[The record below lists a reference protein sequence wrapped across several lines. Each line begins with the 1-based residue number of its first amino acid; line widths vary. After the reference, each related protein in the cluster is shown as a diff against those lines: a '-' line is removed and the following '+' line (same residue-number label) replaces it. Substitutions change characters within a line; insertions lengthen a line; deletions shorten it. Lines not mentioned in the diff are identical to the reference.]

1 MNSMIKVKNRLFS
14 LRTVLFAATLFFLW
28 PICAEGAMYKYI
40 DKNGTVNFTDCYE
53 CIPKEYR
60 NKVQRLREEP
70 RPQTPAEL
78 SVEEGKRTTEESV
91 PKEQTRQSREAE
103 REKQEAEERAASE
116 KAEQERKLQAREEKE
131 RRIEE
136 LTQQIAAK
144 EEEINNLRTT
154 WMVYDRTNLY
164 RLTGEI
170 EALKKEVQA
179 IQDSLAADK

>member
-1 MNSMIKVKNRLFS
+1 MRKVENSLFF
-14 LRTVLFAATLFFLW
+14 LRAAFLAVTLLFLW
-28 PICAEGAMYKYI
+28 PIYAEGATYKYI

-60 NKVQRLREEP
+60 NKVQRLREQP
-70 RPQTPAEL
+70 RPQTPAEP
-78 SVEEGKRTTEESV
+78 SVEEGKRTTEESA
-91 PKEQTRQSREAE
+91 PREQARQSKEAE
-103 REKQEAEERAASE
+103 REKREAEERAARE
-116 KAEQERKLQAREEKE
+116 KAEQERKLQARQEKE

-154 WMVYDRTNLY
+154 WMVYDRTNY
-164 RLTGEI
+164 IRLSGEI
-170 EALKKEVQA
+170 EELKKEIQS

>member
-1 MNSMIKVKNRLFS
+1 MEKLKNWLSS
-14 LRTVLFAATLFFLW
+14 LRTVLLAATLFFLW
-28 PICAEGAMYKYI
+28 PIYAEGAMYKYI

-70 RPQTPAEL
+70 KPPTPGAPL
-78 SVEEGKRTTEESV
+78 VEEGKRTTEESV
-91 PKEQTRQSREAE
+91 PKEQARPSREAE
-103 REKQEAEERAASE
+103 RERQEAEERAARE
-116 KAEQERKLQAREEKE
+116 KAEQEKKLQARQEKE
-131 RRIEE
+131 KRIEE

-154 WMVYDRTNLY
+154 WMVYDRTNY
-164 RLTGEI
+164 FRLSGEI
-170 EALKKEVQA
+170 EQLKKEIQS

>member
-1 MNSMIKVKNRLFS
+1 MRKVKN
-14 LRTVLFAATLFFLW
+14 TLSSYRALLLAVTLLFLW
-28 PICAEGAMYKYI
+28 PIYAEGATYKYI

-60 NKVQRLREEP
+60 NKVQRLQEQP
-70 RPQTPAEL
+70 QPQTPAKP
-78 SVEEGKRTTEESV
+78 SVEEDKRATKEPA
-91 PKEQTRQSREAE
+91 PKEEARQSREAE
-103 REKQEAEERAASE
+103 ERAARE
-116 KAEQERKLQAREEKE
+116 KAEQERKLQARQEKE

-154 WMVYDRTNLY
+154 WMVYDRANLY

-170 EALKKEVQA
+170 EELKKEIRS
-179 IQDSLAADK
+179 IQDSLATD

>member
-1 MNSMIKVKNRLFS
+1 MKKVKNELIPFRP
-14 LRTVLFAATLFFLW
+14 TLFALTLLFLW
-28 PICAEGAMYKYI
+28 PIYAEGAMYKYI

-60 NKVQRLREEP
+60 NKVKRLREEP
-70 RPQTPAEL
+70 RPQTPGEPSA
-78 SVEEGKRTTEESV
+78 EEGKRATEESA
-91 PKEQTRQSREAE
+91 PKEQARQSKEAE
-103 REKQEAEERAASE
+103 QEQREAEERAASE

-131 RRIEE
+131 RRIAE

>member
-1 MNSMIKVKNRLFS
+1 MRILKNRLFS
-14 LRTVLFAATLFFLW
+14 FRVAPFAVTLLFLW
-28 PICAEGAMYKYI
+28 PICAEGAMYKYM

-70 RPQTPAEL
+70 RPQPSGEP
-78 SVEEGKRTTEESV
+78 SVEEGKRTTEESA
-91 PKEQTRQSREAE
+91 PKEQVRQSREAE
-103 REKQEAEERAASE
+103 RERQEAEERAARE
-116 KAEQERKLQAREEKE
+116 KAEQEKKLQARQEKE
-131 RRIEE
+131 KRIEE

-164 RLTGEI
+164 RLSGEI
-170 EALKKEVQA
+170 EELKKEIQS